1 MAENQYANK
10 IIFGNEVLLDL
21 TSDTVDAAHLLKDVT
36 AHDKSGAQIVGTCEF
51 DSDTSDA
58 NALAS
63 EILETKSAYA
73 LGNKLTGTMPNR
85 GAVAGIINSISNDYT
100 IQNGYHDG
108 SGTVGI
114 ESTEKAKIIPANIK
128 SGVEILGVVGNYSGA
143 SVTAQSKTATPKTT
157 QQTILPDSGY
167 DYLSQVIVS
176 AIAYE
181 EVDNAAGG
189 KTVTIGT
196 V

>member
-1 MAENQYANK
+1 MAVNQYPNK
-10 IIFGNEVLLDL
+10 IIFGNETLLDL
-21 TSDTVDAAHLLKDVT
+21 TSDTVDASHLLKNVT
-36 AHDKSGAQIVGTCEF
+36 AHDKSGAPITGSCEF

-63 EILETKSAYA
+63 EILEDKTAYA

-85 GAVAGIINSISNDYT
+85 GAVTGVIDDIENDYT

-114 ESTEKAKIIPANIK
+114 DATEKAKIIPTNIK
-128 SGVEILGVVGNYSGA
+128 NGVEILGVTGSYAGQTA
-143 SVTAQSKTATPKTT
+143 TAQSKTATPKTT

-167 DYLSQVIVS
+167 DYLSQVVVN